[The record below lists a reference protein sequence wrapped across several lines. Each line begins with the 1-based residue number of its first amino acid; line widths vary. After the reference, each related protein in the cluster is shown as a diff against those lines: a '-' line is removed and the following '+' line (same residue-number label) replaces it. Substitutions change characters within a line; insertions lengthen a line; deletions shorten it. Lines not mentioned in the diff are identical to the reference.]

1 MSKIS
6 ISALKEILKST
17 GARASDEGAKELA
30 RAVEEITR
38 KIAERS
44 KMLANHSSRKTIK
57 AKDVKQAVSDLF
69 SFSNY

>member
-6 ISALKEILKST
+6 ISTLKEILKST

-30 RAVEEITR
+30 RALEEIAR

-44 KMLANHSSRKTIK
+44 KTLAYHSSRKTIK
-57 AKDVKQAVSDLF
+57 GKDVRQAVRDLF
-69 SFSNY
+69 SA

>member
-30 RAVEEITR
+30 RAVEEIASR
-38 KIAERS
+38 IAERS
-44 KMLANHSSRKTIK
+44 KTLAYHASRKTIK